1 MSSFFFP
8 IFLKKDLLKVDK
20 ILWLTFFQARKD
32 FEGFKTAFFHLLL
45 LSFEVDG
52 LFTTPGV
59 YSPRGGRFVI
69 SAFPNKKNLPETKF
83 IYDKQI

>member
-20 ILWLTFFQARKD
+20 ILRLTFFQARND

-69 SAFPNKKNLPETKF
+69 SAFPNKKNLTETKF